1 MKTEIFQSA
10 IGKRN
15 KLRFLYGVDEVT
27 VEPYCISFNKSGGKV
42 LYGRVNGSNEI
53 RKFEYKSIC
62 NIKVLDFNKFSP
74 IIPILSA

>member
-1 MKTEIFQSA
+1 MKTRIFQNA
-10 IGKRN
+10 IGNRN
-15 KLRFLYGVDEVT
+15 KLRFLYWVDEVT
-27 VEPYCISFNKSGGKV
+27 IEPYYISFNKAGGKV
-42 LYGRVNGSNEI
+42 LYGRVKGSNEI